1 MTQVIT
7 KVVVTE
13 YKQDSA
19 GRKEITEIL
28 TKITTV
34 ESYKT
39 FLASL
44 GSTLLRCE
52 NIYRYHDRTND
63 RFYSI
68 TDCEVN

>member
-44 GSTLLRCE
+44 GSTLLR
-52 NIYRYHDRTND
+52 
-63 RFYSI
+63 
-68 TDCEVN
+68 